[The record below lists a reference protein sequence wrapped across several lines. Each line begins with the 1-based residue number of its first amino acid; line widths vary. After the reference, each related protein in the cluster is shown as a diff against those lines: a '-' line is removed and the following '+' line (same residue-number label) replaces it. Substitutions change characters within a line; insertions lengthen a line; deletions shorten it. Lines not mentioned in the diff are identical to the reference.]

1 MAHESKGLS
10 KLAYSG
16 CRGDE
21 YVPYVP
27 TTEVMP
33 ELTGYSII
41 MGVLF
46 AILFAAANT
55 YLGLKVGMTIS
66 AGIPGAILATGL
78 LKGSS
83 GATTS
88 WKRTWSRRWPRW
100 ANPSPAASS
109 SCFPR

>member
-16 CRGDE
+16 CRGDD

-46 AILFAAANT
+46 AVLFAAANT

-66 AGIPGAILATGL
+66 AGTPARSSRRASS
-78 LKGSS
+78 KGSS

-88 WKRTWSRRWPRW
+88 WKRTWWLHSPRW
-100 ANPSPAASS
+100 VNPSLAASS
-109 SCFPR
+109 SYFQR